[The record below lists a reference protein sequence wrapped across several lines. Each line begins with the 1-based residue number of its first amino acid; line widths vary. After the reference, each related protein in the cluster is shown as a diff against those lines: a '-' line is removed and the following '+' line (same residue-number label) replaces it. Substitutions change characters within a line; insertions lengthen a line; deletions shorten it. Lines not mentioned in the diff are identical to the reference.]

1 MALEFNCHDLVNIYS
16 STRTKQDFIEACIKE
31 YLVESERWGIY
42 WSLIDA
48 TWDCATDNSE
58 EKQDDQPTQVK
69 SSDDA
74 TMKQI
79 SALSRYGFVREGIPV
94 KVSFVE
100 HSKGDF
106 INRQAVLDI
115 LQKLLLT

>member
-48 TWDCATDNSE
+48 AWDCATDNSE
-58 EKQDDQPTQVK
+58 EKQNDQPTNDTTPLPAVATPSGEIKPRCISCNYVPQGCNLVK
-69 SSDDA
+69 GSEECI
-74 TMKQI
+74 KK
-79 SALSRYGFVREGIPV
+79 Y
-94 KVSFVE
+94 
-100 HSKGDF
+100 
-106 INRQAVLDI
+106 
-115 LQKLLLT
+115 LTA